1 MDIIA
6 PNTLKVNSE
15 TETISARS
23 IHDGLEISN
32 RFSDWFNQFKSDF
45 VEGTDFTSVTAVTEV
60 KNNGG
65 IQTRDL
71 QDYQISIEMAKHICM
86 MSHSEKGKK
95 MRQYF
100 IDLEKAWNTPDLVI
114 ARGLLAANTLI
125 AQKDEKIKNL
135 TAENEVMKPK
145 AIFADAVSTSK
156 SSILIGDLAKLISQN
171 GYEIGPHRLFDWMR
185 EKGYLIKTGS
195 STNMPCQRYIEQGLF
210 RVKETS
216 IQNPDGSVRL
226 TRTTKVT
233 GKGQLYF
240 VNKFAG
246 GVG

>member
-1 MDIIA
+1 MQDL
-6 PNTLKVNSE
+6 LKINYE
-15 TETISARS
+15 TEEPTVSARELYDRLNIKS
-23 IHDGLEISN
+23 NFTTWFRRMCEYGFEDG
-32 RFSDWFNQFKSDF
+32 KDF
-45 VEGTDFTSVTAVTEV
+45 FPKMEEST
-60 KNNGG
+60 GG
-65 IQTRDL
+65 RPSEEFAMKID
-71 QDYQISIEMAKHICM
+71 MAKEICM
-86 MSHSEKGKK
+86 LQRSPEGKQI
-95 MRQYF
+95 RQYF

>member
-23 IHDGLEISN
+23 IHDSLEISK
-32 RFSDWFNQFKSDF
+32 RFSEWFNQFKDDF
-45 VEGTDFTSVTAVTEV
+45 TEGTDYSGTYLKVQS
-60 KNNGG
+60 NQYGG
-65 IQTRDL
+65 EKEIE
-71 QDYQISIEMAKHICM
+71 DYQISIEMAKHICM

-95 MRQYF
+95 VRQYF

-125 AQKDEKIKNL
+125 AQKDEKIKDL

-246 GVG
+246 GVE